1 MNEHEN
7 VKHALDI
14 ASISMAFSTVLGLLP
29 TILGCIAAALS
40 ILWSLIRFYDRYK
53 GKRGY

>member
-1 MNEHEN
+1 MNDHEHL
-7 VKHALDI
+7 KHAVDAI
-14 ASISMAFSTVLGLLP
+14 SISAALSTVLGLLP